1 MDAIQLTFDNY
12 NQDWELIVPK
22 EPAIPA
28 MADKKPEPNTRLF
41 VCVEGPN
48 GHIWNQEIEWDHKN
62 ETSGAAIKRY
72 KKMLGK
78 KYRIC
83 GDWLI

>member
-1 MDAIQLTFDNY
+1 MEAVQLTFDNY
-12 NQDWELIVPK
+12 DQNWNLVDPPEL
-22 EPAIPA
+22 
-28 MADKKPEPNTRLF
+28 KPEPGTRLF
-41 VCVEGPN
+41 VCVEAPN
-48 GHIWNQEIEWDHKN
+48 GHIWNQELEWNHKN

-83 GDWLI
+83 GDWIL